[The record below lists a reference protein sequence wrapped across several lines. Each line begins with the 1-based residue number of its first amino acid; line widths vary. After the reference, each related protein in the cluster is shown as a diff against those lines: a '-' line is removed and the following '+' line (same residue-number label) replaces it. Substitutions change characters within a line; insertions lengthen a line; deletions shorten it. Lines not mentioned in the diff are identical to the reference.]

1 MVFTCAYFVAMRVT
15 LMSFAFVTRGLRR
28 DMWTMLETH
37 ILMNS
42 LIFHPILTLVL
53 RLALLL
59 VLSHFSH
66 GPNHRSYGFGL

>member
-1 MVFTCAYFVAMRVT
+1 
-15 LMSFAFVTRGLRR
+15 
-28 DMWTMLETH
+28 MLETH

-42 LIFHPILTLVL
+42 LIFRPILTLVL

-66 GPNHRSYGFGL
+66 GPNHRSYGFGS